1 MNFACSSNIFLVF
14 EHLTCCNSLY
24 LIPIFRIGGG
34 EAPKAV
40 SGRLV
45 AATWWLYGFL
55 LIAFYT
61 ANLAAFLT
69 VFRLE
74 TPIESLDDLT
84 KQQSVQYGPMNGTS
98 ALVYF
103 QRMQDIENQF
113 YRSAQYEM
121 IIHNGTLYQPVLDIY
136 RVSQKQCKPM
146 SIPYFSKSIYPTG
159 KFYIPVLG
167 TTLVHICVKL

>member
-1 MNFACSSNIFLVF
+1 MDEVASMLIRHWIIILCLPEHFLSI
-14 EHLTCCNSLY
+14 L
-24 LIPIFRIGGG
+24 GGG

-74 TPIESLDDLT
+74 TPITSLDDLS

-103 QRMQDIENQF
+103 ERMKDIENQF
-113 YRSAQYEM
+113 YR
-121 IIHNGTLYQPVLDIY
+121 
-136 RVSQKQCKPM
+136 
-146 SIPYFSKSIYPTG
+146 
-159 KFYIPVLG
+159 
-167 TTLVHICVKL
+167 

>member
-1 MNFACSSNIFLVF
+1 MYIDKNNRHIALNQCRTNDDASFDVVSMFRRRWIKIVCLQNNLIFTIV
-14 EHLTCCNSLY
+14 
-24 LIPIFRIGGG
+24 GGG

-74 TPIESLDDLT
+74 TPITSLDDLS

-103 QRMQDIENQF
+103 ERMKDIENQF
-113 YRSAQYEM
+113 YR
-121 IIHNGTLYQPVLDIY
+121 
-136 RVSQKQCKPM
+136 
-146 SIPYFSKSIYPTG
+146 
-159 KFYIPVLG
+159 
-167 TTLVHICVKL
+167 